1 MNDDIDAILASQK
14 RIHAP
19 QPGPGD
25 PTEGSRLIAPGIIVR
40 PGMRSGRPCL
50 EGTSLRVTDIAK
62 MRKYWDMNADE
73 IASHYAIRRSQ
84 VDAALA
90 YYVAHRQA
98 IDADMEE
105 QIEIHNRLANTADA
119 KRSRAALLSRRE
131 SLARNRRP
139 VAIEGH

>member
-1 MNDDIDAILASQK
+1 
-14 RIHAP
+14 
-19 QPGPGD
+19 
-25 PTEGSRLIAPGIIVR
+25 
-40 PGMRSGRPCL
+40 
-50 EGTSLRVTDIAK
+50 

-119 KRSRAALLSRRE
+119 KRSRAALFISTRISRQK
-131 SLARNRRP
+131 SP
-139 VAIEGH
+139 SSCD